1 MELAAV
7 VRVSEGAASTTSEP
21 PSECALLWRR
31 VRMRSRADSEGSLA
45 QVGTLEE
52 AVVRAAAQCD
62 EAAESM
68 PE

>member
-7 VRVSEGAASTTSEP
+7 VTVSEGAASTTSAP
-21 PSECALLWRR
+21 PSEGAARWRR
-31 VRMRSRADSEGSLA
+31 ARRRSRADSEGSLT
-45 QVGTLEE
+45 QGGTLEE
-52 AVVRAAAQCD
+52 AGVRAAAQCD